1 VFNDPYSVF
10 RTHQLEIHHKLE
22 STNKHEKHSKA
33 TKAKEENLKQPRFH
47 IYTMYISMHIHI

>member
-47 IYTMYISMHIHI
+47 INETYPIIS